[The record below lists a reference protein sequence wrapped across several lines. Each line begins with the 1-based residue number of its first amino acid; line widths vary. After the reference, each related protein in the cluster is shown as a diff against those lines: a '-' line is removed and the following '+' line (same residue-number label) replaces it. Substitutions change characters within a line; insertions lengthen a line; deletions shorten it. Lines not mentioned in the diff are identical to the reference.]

1 MPVVRLR
8 VLDGS
13 TIELRDGVPRTRG
26 ECPTARPCPH
36 IRCQYHLWLDAFE
49 AHWNSPQG
57 RPQRPTRLLPRW
69 LESPLPPSCALDI
82 AESVPRGEVLE
93 YREIAALIGR
103 PSRTVEGIVARIKRR
118 LLRGVPR

>member
-26 ECPTARPCPH
+26 ECPTVRPCPH

-49 AHWNSPQG
+49 PHWHSPED
-57 RPQRPTRLLPRW
+57 RPVRPTRLLPRW
-69 LESPLPPSCALDI
+69 LESPLPPSCALDV
-82 AESVPRGEVLE
+82 ADSVPRGEVLE
-93 YREIAALIGR
+93 YKRIGELMATR
-103 PSRTVEGIVARIKRR
+103 PRAVEGVVARIKRR
-118 LLRGVPR
+118 LLKGVPR